1 MNTSIFIGRSLIMVG
16 RPFFNWTLR
25 CYRYPNDTRPRRFR
39 NSRTRRDSTS
49 EPNIALINNFATI
62 DPNIGPVI
70 NQTHE
75 NPNSDGGYLSLDDV
89 RLPDASIHAI
99 GTIARA
105 ASNHDTKAYLVGG
118 MVRDIVARLPKIATS
133 PDITIIGD
141 AVKFAEA
148 LTEENANCSLLSASQ
163 LHTVKVNIGCL
174 TIDIASARTDLYEP
188 WGSLP
193 QITLVDNIHADLER
207 RDFSVNAMAIQLS
220 CDGLG
225 VVIDPFKG
233 RRDVA
238 RKILRVIRN
247 DSFAEDPLRMLR
259 GVRLAARYGYTFD
272 AETAKEAQ
280 PSLRHLEKMC
290 DASPQRVFNEFR
302 LWFQPHEDLGALTT
316 MAAKHGILNVFVP
329 TADFRDGAFR
339 QISQDA
345 TESERFAAFAYLA
358 PMGVMTNLAERLRIP
373 SDWCAIVSETDIVGN
388 VAKRFRSEHLND
400 VELWRS
406 LIDVRDEVVRA
417 AICVETDSEVSRRLV
432 DFRDRLRPMR
442 TAINGDDLIS
452 LGVERGPMIGQIL
465 DELLVARI
473 EGSISNAGEERAYVM
488 RRLAGG

>member
-1 MNTSIFIGRSLIMVG
+1 MVG

-49 EPNIALINNFATI
+49 EPDIALINNVATI
-62 DPNIGPVI
+62 DPNIGTVT

-75 NPNSDGGYLSLDDV
+75 NLVSNGRPLSLDNL
-89 RLPDASIHAI
+89 RLPDASIRAI
-99 GTIARA
+99 ETIARA
-105 ASNHDTKAYLVGG
+105 ASSHGTKAYLVGG
-118 MVRDIVARLPKIATS
+118 MVRDIVARLPKITTS
-133 PDITIIGD
+133 PDVAIIGD

-148 LTEENANCSLLSASQ
+148 LTAENADCSLLSASQ
-163 LHTVKVNIGCL
+163 LHTVKVKIGSV

-193 QITLVDNIHADLER
+193 QITLVNDIEADLQR
-207 RDFSVNAMAIQLS
+207 RDFAVNAMAIQLS
-220 CDGLG
+220 RNGLG
-225 VVIDPFKG
+225 VVIDPFNG

-247 DSFAEDPLRMLR
+247 DSFAEDPLRILR
-259 GVRLAARYGYTFD
+259 GVRIAARYGYTFD
-272 AETAKEAQ
+272 DETGKEVQ
-280 PSLRHLEKMC
+280 RSLHHLEKMC
-290 DASPQRVFNEFR
+290 DVSPQRVFNEFR
-302 LWFQPHEDLGALTT
+302 LWFQPHENLDALKA
-316 MAAKHGILNVFVP
+316 MGAKHGILNVFVP
-329 TADFRDGAFR
+329 KADFRVGAFR

-345 TESERFAAFAYLA
+345 TEPERFAAFAYLA
-358 PMGVMTNLAERLRIP
+358 PTGVMTDLAERLRMP
-373 SDWCAIVSETDIVGN
+373 SDWRAIVSEADTVRS
-388 VAKRFRSEHLND
+388 VAKRCRTEHLSD
-400 VELWRS
+400 IELWRS

-417 AICVETDSEVSRRLV
+417 AICIETESDISRRLI

-465 DELLVARI
+465 DELLAARI
-473 EGSISNAGEERAYVM
+473 EGSISNADEEHNYVI

>member
-1 MNTSIFIGRSLIMVG
+1 MVG
-16 RPFFNWTLR
+16 RPFFDWTLR
-25 CYRYPNDTRPRRFR
+25 CYRYPNDTRPRIFR

-49 EPNIALINNFATI
+49 EPNIALINNFATSI
-62 DPNIGPVI
+62 PNTGPVI

-75 NPNSDGGYLSLDDV
+75 DLDSDGGYSSLDNL

-99 GTIARA
+99 ETIARA
-105 ASNHDTKAYLVGG
+105 ASNHGTKAYLVGG

-133 PDITIIGD
+133 PDVAIIGD

-148 LTEENANCSLLSASQ
+148 LTEENADCSLISASQ
-163 LHTVKVNIGCL
+163 LHTSKVKIGSA
-174 TIDIASARTDLYEP
+174 TVDIASTRTDVYEP

-220 CDGLG
+220 SNGLG
-225 VVIDPFKG
+225 VVIDPFNG

-272 AETAKEAQ
+272 TETAKKVQ
-280 PSLRHLEKMC
+280 RSLRHLKKMC
-290 DASPQRVFNEFR
+290 DVSPQRMFNEFR
-302 LWFQPHEDLGALTT
+302 LWFQPHENLDALTA
-316 MAAKHGILNVFVP
+316 MAVKHGILNVFVP
-329 TADFRDGAFR
+329 NADFRDGAFR
-339 QISQDA
+339 QIAQDA

-358 PMGVMTNLAERLRIP
+358 PMGVMIDLAERLGMP
-373 SDWCAIVSETDIVGN
+373 SDWCAIVSETDIVGSA
-388 VAKRFRSEHLND
+388 AKRFRSEHLSD
-400 VELWRS
+400 FELWRS
-406 LIDVRDEVVRA
+406 LINVRDEVVRA
-417 AICVETDSEVSRRLV
+417 AICVETDSDVSRRLI

-465 DELLVARI
+465 DELLASRI